1 MILEQLDSHRQKKK
15 KNFDLNHTHY
25 IKKKNPK
32 WIIDLNMRYETIK
45 NLNDRTKSLVPR
57 AW

>member
-15 KNFDLNHTHY
+15 KRTLTKPHALY
-25 IKKKNPK
+25 KKKNPK